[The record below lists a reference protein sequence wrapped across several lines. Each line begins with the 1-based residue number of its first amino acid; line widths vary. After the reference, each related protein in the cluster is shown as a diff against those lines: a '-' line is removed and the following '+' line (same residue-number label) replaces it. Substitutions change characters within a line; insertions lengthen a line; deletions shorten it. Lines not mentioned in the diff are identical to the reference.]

1 MPWAAHFFSE
11 CLSCHPTAIKAPHYP
26 EQLSMTLS
34 SGALSSCGLSPL
46 VTQLLY
52 SHSMPHCVPLPS
64 GPLPYPLTSSPSSS
78 LSHIPYFHYYLLPSF
93 QITLLKIALTQRLPS
108 QFLSY
113 LFSPLSPVCLSTL
126 DSHSSEDTSSS
137 PSL

>member
-1 MPWAAHFFSE
+1 MSSHCNKGPS
-11 CLSCHPTAIKAPHYP
+11 LPRAIIHDP
-26 EQLSMTLS
+26 LLRGIVLMWS
-34 SGALSSCGLSPL
+34 LSSCDSTSLFSIYAALCSIAIRASALATHLKPILFLVPHTLLS
-46 VTQLLY
+46 LL
-52 SHSMPHCVPLPS
+52 
-64 GPLPYPLTSSPSSS
+64 
-78 LSHIPYFHYYLLPSF
+78 LLPSF